1 MNLITEEVKNFLG
14 NSSMI
19 RRMFEAGIE
28 LKKQYGA
35 ENVYDFSLGNPD
47 LPPPPEV
54 KTAMEEIAGKSGD
67 MFAFG
72 YMPNAGSVDCREA
85 LAKLLKK
92 EQDLNCAKEDIIVTH
107 NQQRRLMRLIEAII
121 ESGTNNKLIEFDDM
135 I

>member
-35 ENVYDFSLGNPD
+35 DNVYDFSLGNPD

-54 KTAMEEIAGKSGD
+54 KTAMAEIAANAGE

-85 LAKLLKK
+85 LKKLLKK
-92 EQDLNCAKEDIIVTH
+92 MLVWQLQN
-107 NQQRRLMRLIEAII
+107 
-121 ESGTNNKLIEFDDM
+121 
-135 I
+135 